1 MDDEDL
7 VQELNITTITKH
19 PKYRPGVAYFDVA
32 VLEVDQVEFT
42 VNVRPIC
49 LPSSNN
55 FRPDRYDQVSLSL
68 FVFIAI
74 FLQIKKVLWC
84 YSYGWKISIKQ

>member
-1 MDDEDL
+1 
-7 VQELNITTITKH
+7 
-19 PKYRPGVAYFDVA
+19 
-32 VLEVDQVEFT
+32 
-42 VNVRPIC
+42 
-49 LPSSNN
+49 
-55 FRPDRYDQVSLSL
+55 LSL